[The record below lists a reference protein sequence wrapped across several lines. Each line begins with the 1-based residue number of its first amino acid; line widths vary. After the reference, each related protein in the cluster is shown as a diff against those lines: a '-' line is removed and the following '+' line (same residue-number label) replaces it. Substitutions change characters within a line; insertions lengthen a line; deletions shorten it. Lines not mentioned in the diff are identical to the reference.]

1 MESKQ
6 TVKAKVVTLAELREK
21 SVAELEEVILDSKKQ
36 LFDLRIKKAT
46 QKLENTAQIKNLK
59 KVVAQ
64 AKTVITEKEGK

>member
-6 TVKAKVVTLAELREK
+6 IVKTKVVTLAELREK
-21 SVAELEEVILDSKKQ
+21 SVAELEEVILDCKKQ

-46 QKLENTAQIKNLK
+46 AKLENTAQIKNLK